1 MLPPDKIIVL
11 HFGSVEIHQNYMIM
25 VMNEGVS
32 VDATINAKLTE
43 VALKHFGSRP
53 FGYITH
59 RKNSYSV
66 DPNVYHKTSAIENLV
81 GFAIV
86 SDKDL
91 RLGTAKVESRFLDK
105 PMKVFKDLPSA
116 IDWIEGKMP

>member
-1 MLPPDKIIVL
+1 MLPPEKIVVL
-11 HFGSVEIHQNYMIM
+11 HFGLVEMHRSYMIM

-32 VDATINAKLTE
+32 VDASINSKLTQLA
-43 VALKHFGSRP
+43 VKHFGDRP

-66 DPNVYHKTSAIENLV
+66 DPSIYHETSSIDNLV
-81 GFAIV
+81 GFAVV

-105 PMKVFKDLPSA
+105 PMKVFKDLHSA
-116 IDWIEGKMP
+116 IEWIEGMIP